1 MEVRLRQLL
10 LHFCLDHLE
19 EMSDRHLSLVAL
31 LVSLNF
37 PRDLLQ
43 AVLGIRDSLVWIRT
57 GTTNFLSLAFK
68 ML

>member
-1 MEVRLRQLL
+1 VHDAEHPMEVRLRQLL

-19 EMSDRHLSLVAL
+19 EMSDRHLSLVAR

-43 AVLGIRDSLVWIRT
+43 AVLGIPDPFGVDPYRYY
-57 GTTNFLSLAFK
+57 
-68 ML
+68 